1 MVYVD
6 TSVLVALH
14 LNEPNSAAVARWY
27 GSCADELISAIW
39 CVTEFASALGIKQRT
54 GQIGENE
61 AQAAWQRFER
71 LCANDLQLLPVEP
84 ATFHRAAVLTLD
96 AATGLRAGDSL
107 HLAAAL
113 GAKAKSMATL
123 DDVLAKNAKRM
134 KLRLPFSG

>member
-14 LNEPNSAAVARWY
+14 LNEPRSAEAARWY
-27 GSCADELISAIW
+27 GSCTAKLVSAMW
-39 CVTEFASALGIKQRT
+39 CVTEFGSALGIKQRT
-54 GQIGENE
+54 GQITEAE

-71 LCANDLQLLPVEP
+71 LCANDLQLMPVEP

-113 GAKAKSMATL
+113 DTKARSIATL
-123 DDVLAKNAKRM
+123 DEVLAKNAKRM
-134 KLRLPFSG
+134 KLRLALR